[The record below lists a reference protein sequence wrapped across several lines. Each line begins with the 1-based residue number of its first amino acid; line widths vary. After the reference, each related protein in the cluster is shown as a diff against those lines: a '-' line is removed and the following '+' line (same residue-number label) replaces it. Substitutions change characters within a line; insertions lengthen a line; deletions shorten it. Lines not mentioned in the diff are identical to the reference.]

1 LKQRASQFVSKIAI
15 ERMHQK
21 GRLMM
26 RKQEEEQNRQIKS
39 EMERYEHMLKEE
51 EEVKAR
57 REKAN

>member
-1 LKQRASQFVSKIAI
+1 VSKIAI

-57 REKAN
+57 REKAS